1 MPYSL
6 SVITAI
12 IMLMQPQSPDPQF
25 DFMLKNNPQPKRSL
39 ALPAMSKPVKIIVF
53 AIIGVIL
60 LIIISSV
67 LSGHKGGSTQSIV
80 SAVAREQEILR
91 VTQLVQ
97 TQQTLRDPGT
107 TALASTV
114 SASLS
119 SQQAQLTAYLAQSH
133 TKLSKLQLAA
143 DTDKTTDTQ
152 LQDAS
157 QNNQLDSAYKD
168 YLKQALAKYQSEL
181 QTAYNSAGPNG
192 KTLLKD
198 AFDSTATLLNNAPL
212 KS

>member
-1 MPYSL
+1 
-6 SVITAI
+6 
-12 IMLMQPQSPDPQF
+12 MQPQSPDPQF
-25 DFMLKNNPQPKRSL
+25 DFMLKNNAQPKRRL
-39 ALPAMSKPVKIIVF
+39 AMPVMGKPVRIIVL
-53 AIIGVIL
+53 AVIAVL
-60 LIIISSV
+60 ILIIISSL
-67 LSGHKGGSTQSIV
+67 LSGRKGGGTQSIS

-114 SASLS
+114 TSTLS
-119 SQQAQLTAYLAQSH
+119 SQQAQLTAYLSQNH

-143 DTDKTTDTQ
+143 DTDKATDAQ

-157 QNNQLDSAYKD
+157 QNNQLDTAYKN
-168 YLKQALAKYQSEL
+168 YLKQALAKYQTEL

-192 KTLLKD
+192 KSLLKD

-212 KS
+212 KD

>member
-1 MPYSL
+1 
-6 SVITAI
+6 
-12 IMLMQPQSPDPQF
+12 MQPQSPDPQY
-25 DFMLKNNPQPKRSL
+25 DFMLKNSPQPKRSL
-39 ALPAMSKPVKIIVF
+39 GLPATSKPVRIAVF
-53 AIIGVIL
+53 VVIAIL
-60 LIIISSV
+60 LLVIISSV
-67 LSGHKGGSTQSIV
+67 LSGHKGGSTQSIS

-114 SASLS
+114 TSTLS
-119 SQQAQLTAYLAQSH
+119 SQQAQLTAYLAQNH

-143 DTDKTTDTQ
+143 DTDKATDAQ

-157 QNNQLDSAYKD
+157 QNNQLDSAYKN

-192 KTLLKD
+192 KNLLKD

-212 KS
+212 KG

>member
-1 MPYSL
+1 
-6 SVITAI
+6 
-12 IMLMQPQSPDPQF
+12 MLMQPQSPDPQF
-25 DFMLKNNPQPKRSL
+25 DFMLNNNPQPKRAV
-39 ALPAMSKPVKIIVF
+39 ALPAMSKPVKIVVFTIIAVLILIV
-53 AIIGVIL
+53 
-60 LIIISSV
+60 ISSL
-67 LSGHKGGSTQSIV
+67 LSGRKASGTQSIP

-107 TALASTV
+107 TALAATV
-114 SASLS
+114 TASLS
-119 SQQAQLTAYLAQSH
+119 SQQAQITAYLAQSH
-133 TKLSKLQLAA
+133 IKLSKLQLAA
-143 DTDKTTDTQ
+143 DTDKTTDAQ

-157 QNNQLDSAYKD
+157 QNNQLDSAYKN

-192 KTLLKD
+192 KVLLKD
-198 AFDSTATLLNNAPL
+198 AFDSTATLLNNPPL